1 MLNEHAY
8 ADTASIRF
16 NKRTGKYLPRTAL
29 EDNTL
34 ETVAG
39 PVDLEDLAYLR
50 QVINEQKLPVKWT
63 PHPVTKSTR
72 KVQSLFLKKF
82 LNRLTQDKLKSGC
95 ARAEGIIRY
104 SWEEK
109 LAQRLK
115 LYKKGELSGL
125 TFQHG
130 TVPYVIIKRP
140 AKTGVDEASRMARAK
155 RRRPTDR
162 SRIAHAA

>member
-50 QVINEQKLPVKWT
+50 QVINEQKLPIKWT

-72 KVQSLFLKKF
+72 KVQNLFKIQF
-82 LNRLTQDKLKSGC
+82 FNN
-95 ARAEGIIRY
+95 
-104 SWEEK
+104 
-109 LAQRLK
+109 
-115 LYKKGELSGL
+115 
-125 TFQHG
+125 
-130 TVPYVIIKRP
+130 
-140 AKTGVDEASRMARAK
+140 
-155 RRRPTDR
+155 
-162 SRIAHAA
+162 

>member
-1 MLNEHAY
+1 MDAAPGYQVNE
-8 ADTASIRF
+8 
-16 NKRTGKYLPRTAL
+16 
-29 EDNTL
+29 
-34 ETVAG
+34 
-39 PVDLEDLAYLR
+39 
-50 QVINEQKLPVKWT
+50 
-63 PHPVTKSTR
+63 KST
-72 KVQSLFLKKF
+72 KFISEKF
-82 LNRLTQDKLKSGC
+82 LNRITQDKLKSGC

-155 RRRPTDR
+155 RRRPIDR